1 MAELVLVMPSVID
14 AALPV
19 TIEQLEEDMT
29 YSDYYQ
35 PVVEVRNG
43 GASAKYW
50 MSETISFNFK

>member
-1 MAELVLVMPSVID
+1 MLSVID

-43 GASAKYW
+43 GASAKY
-50 MSETISFNFK
+50 